1 MLINNNSAPVYI
13 IPPGGFAPNLQPV
26 PFVLTFVAF
35 RMILI
40 SGWGVVKSVDE
51 YFDFGYSVGDSI
63 FEYFSRNLSL
73 IAVPGIIGLAVAIVD
88 FFILKQ

>member
-35 RMILI
+35 LMILI
-40 SGWGVVKSVDE
+40 SGWGVVKSVSE
-51 YFDFGYSVGDSI
+51 YFGVGDSI

-73 IAVPGIIGLAVAIVD
+73 IAVPGIIGLALAVAIVD
-88 FFILKQ
+88 F